1 MLDWL
6 LLYGI
11 LMGLLL
17 RVINHGRL
25 VVAGSPS
32 RGWLQKVFGWYLR
45 MMILAFIIIHGFHL
59 HWLWPDCYNA
69 WWNDYFVEHSMGA
82 WLLVTCPLTVA
93 LYLLKE
99 ITFWTARDPH
109 EFQVYQPG
117 TGQPTIVRTSMRIP
131 MVWFVA
137 FWAWILTSPW
147 LPFYQCFVQGYLLGQ
162 KPWVAQGLAGAPRP
176 PQGCHWGC
184 TMKG

>member
-1 MLDWL
+1 
-6 LLYGI
+6 
-11 LMGLLL
+11 
-17 RVINHGRL
+17 
-25 VVAGSPS
+25 
-32 RGWLQKVFGWYLR
+32 
-45 MMILAFIIIHGFHL
+45 
-59 HWLWPDCYNA
+59 
-69 WWNDYFVEHSMGA
+69 MGA
-82 WLLVTCPLTVA
+82 WLQVTCPLTVA